1 MAPLEEPS
9 TGEMVRTL
17 MAQSTALAASLAR
30 IEGLLTQYV
39 TQEQRQ
45 ADKELAA
52 ALEARQNE
60 KLSDLNARATFIG
73 RTVWTAV
80 LGPLF
85 VGLMVW
91 LITRGGA

>member
-30 IEGLLTQYV
+30 IESLLTQYV

-52 ALEARQNE
+52 ALETRQNE
-60 KLSDLNARATFIG
+60 KIDELKARATHIS
-73 RTVWTAV
+73 RTLWTAF
-80 LGPLF
+80 LAPLA
-85 VGLMVW
+85 VGLMIW
-91 LITRGGA
+91 LLTRGGA